1 MLKRTFWTKRTTIIA
16 SSVVALI
23 AVVALALVVVMPGL
37 AHAQTYPTE
46 NHLTPRFDAVGIT
59 PHNAKNAKYAHELL
73 TDPARFNSIPFWSS
87 SFSNGGTTYPY
98 SMVGYNPAYGITS
111 TVQTEIIPVRVVF
124 NNVVFDGLT
133 KVGATA
139 NSPLFLNST
148 YPDGV
153 GRTQYGDAIQ
163 RANWWQY
170 ASHNNYHVLLS
181 YPAIESTL
189 VVNVPSYHGAIF
201 NTPGGQVV
209 VVDINW
215 WFNVILDNL
224 YGRHTSPNVFP
235 IFLTNN
241 VLLSVGDPNNPNN
254 CCIIGYH
261 DAEFQP
267 GSTTNID
274 TFAWGSY
281 VSHGVFSVPIQ
292 DVNAL
297 SHEVA
302 EWLNDPFGTNVVP
315 VWSVPSE
322 PQYGC
327 SNVLEVGDPLVGV
340 TFTASTS
347 YGTYTMQ
354 DEVFFP
360 WFARQSPSLSFGGR
374 YTFLGTFST
383 YSSSAGC

>member
-1 MLKRTFWTKRTTIIA
+1 MLKRSFWTKRAVIVA
-16 SSVVALI
+16 SSVAALVG
-23 AVVALALVVVMPGL
+23 VVALTLALVIPGL
-37 AHAQTYPTE
+37 AHAQTIPYVSK
-46 NHLTPRFDAVGIT
+46 LTPRFV
-59 PHNAKNAKYAHELL
+59 NASNFSKLAGNSKYANELL
-73 TDPARFNSIPFWSS
+73 KDPTRFNSVPFWGS
-87 SFSNGGTTYPY
+87 SFSYGGTTYPY
-98 SMVGYNPAYGITS
+98 TMVGANPAYGTTTTIT
-111 TVQTEIIPVRVVF
+111 TEIIPVRVVLD
-124 NNVVFDGLT
+124 NTTFDGIT

-139 NSPLFLNST
+139 NSPLFLNSN
-148 YPDGV
+148 YAQ

-170 ASHNNYHVLLS
+170 AGHNNYHVLLK
-181 YPAIESTL
+181 YPAVESTL
-189 VVNVPSYHGAIF
+189 VVNVPSYHGALY
-201 NTPGGQVV
+201 NTPGGEIA

-215 WFNVILDNL
+215 WYNVILDNL
-224 YGRHTSPNVFP
+224 YGRHTPDNVFP

-241 VLLSVGDPNNPNN
+241 VLLSAGDPNNLNN

-261 DAEFQP
+261 DAQFQP
-267 GSTTNID
+267 GSTINID
-274 TFAWGSY
+274 TYAWGSY
-281 VSHGVFSVPIQ
+281 VSHGVFGSTPIE
-292 DVNAL
+292 DINAL